1 MTAIKWKKKRGPRKT
16 MPDESVQPEVVKE
29 KVDLP
34 NDVTLHITRPAAANV
49 LNIYIRA
56 PMVAKI
62 VRQMANSNYE
72 KAKYAPIYKDI
83 LQDYP
88 EEAAVAKGRVVT
100 KKAITQAT
108 KNFVGGT
115 DFSFKEAPRAI
126 LLANADAL
134 ENGYTLTYTV
144 DEPVPMEQI
153 QKWGKQFMT
162 GCKEIVAAAK
172 PYKLSW
178 VMNKE

>member
-1 MTAIKWKKKRGPRKT
+1 MSASTKRKKKRGPRKMEET
-16 MPDESVQPEVVKE
+16 ENPPEVVKE

-34 NDVTLHITRPAAANV
+34 NDVQMTITRPPGANV

-72 KAKYAPIYKDI
+72 KAKYSPIYKGI

-115 DFSFKEAPRAI
+115 DFSFAEAPRAI
-126 LLANADAL
+126 LLANADIL
-134 ENGYTLTYTV
+134 EQGYTLEYAVET
-144 DEPVPMEQI
+144 PVPMDVI
-153 QKWGKQFMT
+153 KKWGKQFMD
-162 GCKEIVAAAK
+162 GCKEIIAAAK
-172 PYKLSW
+172 PYKMSW